1 MYNMSLKDTWDINM
15 LIKFTK
21 NLLNLKIY
29 LVNRI
34 TMIKGL
40 M

>member
-1 MYNMSLKDTWDINM
+1 MSLKDTWDINM